1 MQQGREGRADAVWQG
16 CRRDASGWAC
26 GVGASALAHLLSY
39 LRQGIAALPA
49 CSPACPRAYC
59 EHTRTYTPLPR
70 RFTNARGEG
79 KFFSFDLRDGSG
91 EIRAIGWNDAVD
103 RFYDSVVVGQVYLLS
118 RASLRNKKQ
127 VRRRRVYLLSR
138 ASLRNKKQV
147 RRGRVYLLPKRG
159 RRSGPVAVLAGPCS
173 RKLAD
178 TWARRRC

>member
-1 MQQGREGRADAVWQG
+1 MQQGREGRADAFWQG

-26 GVGASALAHLLSY
+26 GVGASALSHLLAH
-39 LRQGIAALPA
+39 LRQGPAALPA

-59 EHTRTYTPLPR
+59 EHTQTCAPLAR

-91 EIRAIGWNDAVD
+91 EIRAIGWNDATD
-103 RFYDSVVVGQVYLLS
+103 RFYDSVVVGQ
-118 RASLRNKKQ
+118 
-127 VRRRRVYLLSR
+127 VYLLSR